1 MNFFGKIGHY
11 IITAFNLVGMLI
23 LAIPQIPNKLRNI
36 NSSDIRE
43 RIDTENLKENIS
55 RIRDDVGFDEKI
67 SRIRDD
73 VGFDE
78 KISRIT
84 GTENTS
90 KSVKKTL
97 TPDGED
103 SDSGVIMIGGAFSS
117 EEKER
122 TILILQILSAA
133 FVVVSILSIF
143 NFISFTIY
151 LILGVIIV
159 GYILYLLYNK
169 VKLMYRNDFPAY
181 RDFFLMYIAVG
192 IILVLLNAD
201 SNFVMAFSFQSFPSL
216 SVLIFAIV
224 AVIAVFLIYRI
235 RYYRNYTYGTVIEGG
250 KNTAYVKVEYD
261 IRSNV
266 KPDIYIVENRVGAVE
281 GEHVKL
287 KLEEKLLSTSGNKP
301 VRIIESANVI

>member
-36 NSSDIRE
+36 NSGDIRE
-43 RIDTENLKENIS
+43 RIDTENLKEN
-55 RIRDDVGFDEKI
+55 I

-97 TPDGED
+97 THDGED

-281 GEHVKL
+281 GELVKL

-301 VRIIESANVI
+301 VKIIESANVI